1 MKFLSL
7 LVLPFVALTFST
19 ATFASE
25 KEEVEIKSKSD
36 GKDSEYKMKVKRKGN
51 DYVGFV
57 GEREY
62 VLHGEPI
69 TTLKTEG
76 DYTVY
81 GTLSSDGRVIETRRI
96 EPVIVTKDR
105 PVEYK
110 EKVEVK
116 DRPVEYKEK
125 IEIKKD

>member
-7 LVLPFVALTFST
+7 LVLPFIALTFST
-19 ATFASE
+19 ATFAAD

-36 GKDSEYKMKVKRKGN
+36 GNDTEYKLKIKRKGK

-62 VLHGEPI
+62 VLRGEPI
-69 TTLKTEG
+69 TTIKTEG

-81 GTLSSDGRVIETRRI
+81 GTLSTDGHVIETRRI
-96 EPVIVTKDR
+96 EPVVI
-105 PVEYK
+105 
-110 EKVEVK
+110 VK

-125 IEIKKD
+125 IEIKKN